1 MSHGTVPRRNR
12 TAKRIGI
19 VRPLHAAMCDNE
31 TQFTGS
37 HDVIGASVLQVATS
51 QESLCLCLCIY
62 RLEKLAN
69 VINKY
74 LELCLL
80 VPRRPDGL

>member
-1 MSHGTVPRRNR
+1 
-12 TAKRIGI
+12 
-19 VRPLHAAMCDNE
+19 MCDIE
-31 TQFTGS
+31 TQFPAVL
-37 HDVIGASVLQVATS
+37 DEIGASVLQVATS
-51 QESLCLCLCIY
+51 QESLCLCMCIY